1 MISATLTLELS
12 MNGCRK
18 AKVSCTKKREFNS
31 KIRIFL
37 KDFLALLKSLHVKNF
52 IEKKTSWYDMRPLDQ
67 IGLVRKLEVVHKQVG
82 GFMRRL
88 YGQWR
93 GYVVRYVGIELLGQ
107 LKRKTDNH
115 FIFWSHIDCL
125 CSSNTNECFFYSQP
139 RSKFAISAFSR
150 KKRIWSN
157 FSPDKE
163 DLWSVATSP
172 PQENSFSTFVE
183 LGGGVKCRRTT
194 FRRALTILL
203 FAFDVSS
210 NCSQYL
216 KHWNKKN
223 EF

>member
-1 MISATLTLELS
+1 MFLISATLTLELS

-52 IEKKTSWYDMRPLDQ
+52 IEKKSSWYDMRPLNQ

-93 GYVVRYVGIELLGQ
+93 GYVVTSCRCYVVRYVGIELLGQ
-107 LKRKTDNH
+107 LKRKTDIH
-115 FIFWSHIDCL
+115 FIFWSHIDSL

-139 RSKFAISAFSR
+139 R
-150 KKRIWSN
+150 
-157 FSPDKE
+157 
-163 DLWSVATSP
+163 
-172 PQENSFSTFVE
+172 
-183 LGGGVKCRRTT
+183 
-194 FRRALTILL
+194 
-203 FAFDVSS
+203 
-210 NCSQYL
+210 
-216 KHWNKKN
+216 
-223 EF
+223 

>member
-1 MISATLTLELS
+1 MFLIYATLTLELS
-12 MNGCRK
+12 INGCRK

-82 GFMRRL
+82 GFMILKLSTKWRL

-93 GYVVRYVGIELLGQ
+93 GYVVTSCRCYVVRYVGIELQGQ
-107 LKRKTDNH
+107 IKRKTDNH

-125 CSSNTNECFFYSQP
+125 CSSNTSECFFYSQP

-157 FSPDKE
+157 FSPDME
-163 DLWSVATSP
+163 DLWSVTTSP
-172 PQENSFSTFVE
+172 P
-183 LGGGVKCRRTT
+183 
-194 FRRALTILL
+194 
-203 FAFDVSS
+203 
-210 NCSQYL
+210 
-216 KHWNKKN
+216 
-223 EF
+223 

>member
-1 MISATLTLELS
+1 MFLISAILPLELS

-93 GYVVRYVGIELLGQ
+93 VYVVTSCRCYVVRYVGIGLLGQ

-125 CSSNTNECFFYSQP
+125 CSSNTKECFFIASQCV
-139 RSKFAISAFSR
+139 FSQ
-150 KKRIWSN
+150 KEN
-157 FSPDKE
+157 LVQLFS
-163 DLWSVATSP
+163 W
-172 PQENSFSTFVE
+172 
-183 LGGGVKCRRTT
+183 
-194 FRRALTILL
+194 
-203 FAFDVSS
+203 
-210 NCSQYL
+210 
-216 KHWNKKN
+216 
-223 EF
+223 

>member
-1 MISATLTLELS
+1 MFLISAILPLELS

-82 GFMRRL
+82 GFMILKLSTKWRL

-93 GYVVRYVGIELLGQ
+93 GYVVTSCRCYVVRYVGIELLGQ

-125 CSSNTNECFFYSQP
+125 CSSNTNECFLKPAKIEVCHQCVFSQ
-139 RSKFAISAFSR
+139 KENLVQLLMIR
-150 KKRIWSN
+150 KICGQLPPALLKRTV
-157 FSPDKE
+157 F
-163 DLWSVATSP
+163 
-172 PQENSFSTFVE
+172 QH
-183 LGGGVKCRRTT
+183 
-194 FRRALTILL
+194 LL
-203 FAFDVSS
+203 
-210 NCSQYL
+210 N
-216 KHWNKKN
+216 
-223 EF
+223 

>member
-1 MISATLTLELS
+1 MNTLIHGQIIYAWLSENPCRDLFLYEITCFYVFWSLQLKLS

-52 IEKKTSWYDMRPLDQ
+52 IEKKSSWYDMRPLNQ

-93 GYVVRYVGIELLGQ
+93 GYVVTSCRCYVVRYVGIELLGQ

-115 FIFWSHIDCL
+115 FIFIGPESDHCL
-125 CSSNTNECFFYSQP
+125 LLS
-139 RSKFAISAFSR
+139 
-150 KKRIWSN
+150 
-157 FSPDKE
+157 
-163 DLWSVATSP
+163 
-172 PQENSFSTFVE
+172 
-183 LGGGVKCRRTT
+183 
-194 FRRALTILL
+194 LT
-203 FAFDVSS
+203 
-210 NCSQYL
+210 
-216 KHWNKKN
+216 HWLTDRLTDWLTPV
-223 EF
+223 

>member
-82 GFMRRL
+82 GFMILKLSTKWRL

-93 GYVVRYVGIELLGQ
+93 GYVVTSCRCYVVRYVGIELLGQ

-125 CSSNTNECFFYSQP
+125 CSSNTNECFFIASQD
-139 RSKFAISAFSR
+139 RSLPSVRFLA
-150 KKRIWSN
+150 KRESGPTFLLIW
-157 FSPDKE
+157 KICGR
-163 DLWSVATSP
+163 LP
-172 PQENSFSTFVE
+172 PA
-183 LGGGVKCRRTT
+183 LHKRTV
-194 FRRALTILL
+194 FQHLL
-203 FAFDVSS
+203 
-210 NCSQYL
+210 N
-216 KHWNKKN
+216 
-223 EF
+223 